1 MKLLDTP
8 EEERFKRITRLVRQ
22 HFRASASSITLVDRE
37 RQFFLA
43 RDGLP
48 NREGPR
54 CESVC
59 SLVVEAKDPMV
70 ITDLSKNRRTQDFHS
85 LIVRLNLLFYAGVP
99 LFDPEGW
106 PVGALCVLDHVPRR
120 FSEDDLRALLDFA
133 AITEDELAIRRAD
146 EVTHELIDQVEK
158 LRMRAF
164 VDPLTGVWNR
174 GALFDLLSRE
184 IERARRTDESLSVTM
199 LDLDRFKSV
208 NDTYGHAVGDD
219 VLREVCRRIKLAIRA
234 YDGLGRYGGEEFMV
248 LFPSTDTEMAIKQ
261 AERVREAVRA
271 EPCQLGED
279 QRTITVS
286 LGVATLQD
294 GETQEQLIERADK
307 ALYRAKENGRD
318 RVEAG

>member
-22 HFRASASSITLVDRE
+22 HFRASASSITLVDRD
-37 RQFFLA
+37 RQFFLS
-43 RDGLP
+43 REGLP
-48 NREGPR
+48 HREGPR

-59 SLVVEAKDPMV
+59 SLVVEARDPLI

-85 LIVRLNLLFYAGVP
+85 LIVKLNLLFYAGVP

-106 PVGALCVLDHVPRR
+106 PVGAICVLDHVPRV
-120 FSEDDLRALLDFA
+120 FSKDDLKALLDFA
-133 AITEDELAIRRAD
+133 AITEDELAFRRAD
-146 EVTHELIDQVEK
+146 AVTLELIDQVEK

-174 GALFDLLSRE
+174 GAIFDLLSRE
-184 IERARRTDESLSVTM
+184 IERARRNEECLSVTM

-208 NDTYGHAVGDD
+208 NDNYGHAVGDD
-219 VLREVCRRIKLAIRA
+219 VLKEVCRRIKVAIRA
-234 YDGLGRYGGEEFMV
+234 YDGLGRYGGEEFLV
-248 LFPSTDTEMAIKQ
+248 IFPGTDQEMAKKQ

-271 EPCQLGED
+271 KPFSLGSDEK
-279 QRTITVS
+279 TITVS
-286 LGVATLQD
+286 LGVATLRS
-294 GETQEQLIERADK
+294 EESQEELLERADR